1 MTTSEVRRA
10 SWITRRLK
18 YGPKGHARTA
28 YRRSPRISAAAIERA
43 RDEISSARRS
53 CQIML
58 PDPQADRAID
68 CLDRADHLLGG
79 PLQPSPMFGRCSAP
93 AVRSCALYE
102 CFACEVEVT

>member
-10 SWITRRLK
+10 AWVTRRQK
-18 YGPKGHARTA
+18 YGPNGHARGA
-28 YRRSPRISAAAIERA
+28 YRRSPRISAEAIEQA

-79 PLQPSPMFGRCSAP
+79 PLQPSLMFGRCSAP
-93 AVRSCALYE
+93 PVRSCALYE
-102 CFACEVEVT
+102 CFSCEVAS